1 MLCVTWWG
9 EDEKGFLKFSQKY
22 FSIVSLPPSPTFF
35 SIFLP
40 TFPKRCWIW
49 SWKNIDSFFIL
60 SLIPSLSTHTNFP
73 LPVHDWKRYNS
84 APDVW
89 AEILLC
95 ETLKRALSWG
105 SLALCWKTNLLL
117 SADSG
122 LCSLWVF
129 VEWQWVNNCGHGHVP
144 PVAAVFTW
152 WWGCA
157 GFATTLFPGSLQRN
171 TRQMSKLKDGL
182 KQALEHSKVQRD
194 NFS

>member
-129 VEWQWVNNCGHGHVP
+129 VEWQWVNNCGSCPMITSWSCPTSGCCLDLVMGLCRVCHNCVP
-144 PVAAVFTW
+144 WLIAE
-152 WWGCA
+152 
-157 GFATTLFPGSLQRN
+157 
-171 TRQMSKLKDGL
+171 
-182 KQALEHSKVQRD
+182 EHMTNVKAERWA
-194 NFS
+194 